1 MTIVVGYIPS
11 PEGSAA
17 FEQAAEIARG
27 GRHKLLVIN
36 TGHHGNNAHPNFA
49 AAQDLDAI
57 DAELD
62 QARIDHEI
70 RQSGGPESA
79 AEVILSA
86 ADEVDADLIVIG
98 LRRRSPV
105 GKIISGSTAQA
116 ILLDAR
122 CPVLSVKPRQ
132 RLFQQPDLGPT

>member
-1 MTIVVGYIPS
+1 MNIVVGYIPT

-17 FEQAAEIARG
+17 FEHARELARAG
-27 GRHKLLVIN
+27 HHRLVVIN

-49 AAQDLDAI
+49 DSQDLDAV
-57 DAELD
+57 DAELTELG
-62 QARIDHEI
+62 IDHEI
-70 RQSGGPESA
+70 RQLGGPESA
-79 AEVILSA
+79 AEVILTA
-86 ADEVDADLIVIG
+86 AEESDAGLVVIG

-116 ILLDAR
+116 VLLDAR

-132 RLFQQPDLGPT
+132 RYLQ

>member
-17 FEQAAEIARG
+17 FEHAREIARD
-27 GRHKLLVIN
+27 GRHKVLVIN
-36 TGHHGNNAHPNFA
+36 TGHHGNNSHPNFA
-49 AAQDLDAI
+49 ASQDLDAI
-57 DAELD
+57 DAELTE
-62 QARIDHEI
+62 AGIDHEI
-70 RQSGGPESA
+70 RQSGGSESA
-79 AEVILSA
+79 AEVLLTA

-116 ILLDAR
+116 VLMDAHP
-122 CPVLSVKPRQ
+122 PVLSVKPRQ
-132 RLFQQPDLGPT
+132 RFFQ